1 MVQQKKFQDEPA
13 ISATQNQAKQKASE
27 ANIDNTVQ

>member
-1 MVQQKKFQDEPA
+1 MAQQRQFQDEPA
-13 ISATQNQAKQKASE
+13 ISATQNQTKQKAAE